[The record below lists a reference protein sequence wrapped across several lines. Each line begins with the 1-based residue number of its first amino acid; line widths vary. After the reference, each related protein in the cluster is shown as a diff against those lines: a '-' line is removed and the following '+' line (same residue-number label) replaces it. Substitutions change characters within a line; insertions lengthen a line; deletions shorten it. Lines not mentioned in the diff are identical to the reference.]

1 MCRTQIPVQQGIPV
15 RCGDGSETTDSV
27 GGDGVVGRGA
37 IHSQHEWLVAP
48 KDEGAPSTLVL
59 GRTVAPG
66 TAPLGESGRK
76 PPMVVGADERVKR
89 AREDVVPGGGH
100 DAEGTGRVP
109 RGEQGEADAG
119 DREVVSP
126 CDEAVTDG
134 VGVLVEGG
142 VALGQGGCRV
152 GVVGGEQGAACVGQG
167 VVDLEARVG
176 ETDAGFLQ
184 GAKPSHGVWAGVRSA
199 PCRLVNLVQHGI
211 EPGAGDMGI
220 EVAGGGVTVGH
231 VAAHSYEIPL

>member
-1 MCRTQIPVQQGIPV
+1 MRRTQTPVQQGIPV
-15 RCGDGSETTDSV
+15 RCGDGSETADSV

-37 IHSQHEWLVAP
+37 IHSQHEGLVAP
-48 KDEGAPSTLVL
+48 KDEGAPSS
-59 GRTVAPG
+59 GRTMAPG
-66 TAPLGESGRK
+66 TAPLGEPGRK
-76 PPMVVGADERVKR
+76 PPMVVGAEERVKR
-89 AREDVVPGGGH
+89 AREDVVGGGQ

-109 RGEQGEADAG
+109 RGEQGEAGAG

-126 CDEAVTDG
+126 CDKAMTDG

-142 VALGQGGCRV
+142 VALGQGGRRV
-152 GVVGGEQGAACVGQG
+152 GVVGGEQGAARVRQG

-184 GAKPSHGVWAGVRSA
+184 GAEPSHGVGAGVRSA
-199 PCRLVNLVQHGI
+199 SCRLVNLVQQGI

-220 EVAGGGVTVGH
+220 EVAGGGVTAGH
-231 VAAHSYEIPL
+231 AAARSYEIPL

>member
-1 MCRTQIPVQQGIPV
+1 MCRTQTPVQQGIPV

-37 IHSQHEWLVAP
+37 IHGQHERLVAP
-48 KDEGAPSTLVL
+48 KDEGAPSS

-76 PPMVVGADERVKR
+76 PPMVVGEDERVKR
-89 AREDVVPGGGH
+89 AREDVAPGGGH

-109 RGEQGEADAG
+109 RGERGKADAG

-176 ETDAGFLQ
+176 EADAGFLQ
-184 GAKPSHGVWAGVRSA
+184 GAEPSHGVWAGVRSA
-199 PCRLVNLVQHGI
+199 PCRLVNLVQQGI
-211 EPGAGDMGI
+211 EPRAGDMGI
-220 EVAGGGVTVGH
+220 EVAGGGRDRGPCRGTLV
-231 VAAHSYEIPL
+231 